1 MLDGCEDY
9 WVGVMACISPGEGS
23 LDYSPCRY
31 GNSRLIFRGPQR
43 DIERAYVAAL
53 GGSETYGKFVAA
65 PYPDL
70 MERELGLPVANLGL
84 MNAGPDVFLQE
95 VEITRIAARA
105 CVTVVQLL
113 GAQNLSNRYYA
124 VHPRRNDR
132 FLGVTPL
139 LRSIFPR
146 VDFTEFNFTR
156 HMLRSLQHNSPDRF
170 EVVAEELRAAWVTR
184 MKQLLARLNGRVILL
199 WMADIAPPSP
209 TRRVDLDQS
218 PLLVDVEMVAA
229 IRPLASAYV
238 QSVSS
243 AEARAQGL
251 AGMSYAPLDAPA
263 AAGVPGPWVHR
274 EVADALLPVIH
285 GLI

>member
-1 MLDGCEDY
+1 
-9 WVGVMACISPGEGS
+9 MAYAFPGEGS
-23 LDYSPCRY
+23 LDYFPCRY

-43 DIERAYVAAL
+43 DVERAYVATL
-53 GGSETYGKFVAA
+53 GGTETYGKFVSA

-70 MERELGLPVANLGL
+70 IERELGLPVANLGC
-84 MNAGPDVFLQE
+84 MNAGPDVFLHE
-95 VEITRIAARA
+95 VEVTRIAAQA

-132 FLGVTPL
+132 FVGATPL

-156 HMLRSLQHNSPDRF
+156 HMLRALQHGSPDRF

-184 MKQLLARLNGRVILL
+184 MKQLLARLPGRTILL
-199 WMADIAPPSP
+199 WMSDAAPPSP
-209 TRRVDLDQS
+209 ARRVDLARA
-218 PLLVDVEMVAA
+218 PMLVDAEMVAA

-238 QSVSS
+238 QAVSS
-243 AEARAQGL
+243 AEARAHGL
-251 AGMSYAPLDAPA
+251 EGMDYAPLEAPA

-285 GLI
+285 QLI